1 MRQSVGPAEDT
12 LSVCSADG
20 PRTHGRC
27 RALSPPCQEKKT
39 IRVSFWLYL
48 IKDLI
53 LGYYFVVKI
62 MNFLYLVAGQV

>member
-1 MRQSVGPAEDT
+1 MSGKE
-12 LSVCSADG
+12 
-20 PRTHGRC
+20 
-27 RALSPPCQEKKT
+27 T